1 MITATV
7 VILVVSH
14 LVAAWL
20 FIRRERS
27 TPSLGEAYR
36 EESSNRNSDPL

>member
-1 MITATV
+1 VITAA

-36 EESSNRNSDPL
+36 DETLNRHSDPL